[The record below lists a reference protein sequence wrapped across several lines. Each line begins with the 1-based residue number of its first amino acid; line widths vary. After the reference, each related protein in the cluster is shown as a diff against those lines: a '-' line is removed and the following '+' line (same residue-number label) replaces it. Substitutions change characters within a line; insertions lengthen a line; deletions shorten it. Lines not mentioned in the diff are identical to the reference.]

1 MWTDESSV
9 VLSSSGPRRLFFLIY
24 LLSSFTVVIVIVIVT
39 VITFSPSVV
48 SFLPCLA
55 SETEQAKG
63 KRKARAPLKL
73 ASEHEAWISS
83 SPATN
88 ALHLSPACPSW
99 GAGGPPHDRRE
110 TQTADRPRGRP
121 TQSCAPSGAPHSAA
135 SDPSPLFPLQGV
147 GGGVHV
153 CVCGHVR
160 GGACVWTRAW

>member
-88 ALHLSPACPSW
+88 ALHLSPARPSW
-99 GAGGPPHDRRE
+99 GAGGLP
-110 TQTADRPRGRP
+110 TTGARPRPQTDREDARPKAAHLQAPPTVLPP
-121 TQSCAPSGAPHSAA
+121 TQVPSF
-135 SDPSPLFPLQGV
+135 LFKEWV
-147 GGGVHV
+147 AVCT